1 MSDARQQLGRR
12 GEEVARRDLEICG
25 YSILQANYRVR
36 AGEIDLVTQKDGDL
50 VFVEVRTRTGD
61 SIGSPEESITP
72 WKREHLVEAAQH
84 YLQEHGHEGRDWR
97 IDLVAVALRPR
108 GGIERVDIVENA
120 VEL

>member
-1 MSDARQQLGRR
+1 MSSSRQRLGRR
-12 GEEVARRDLEICG
+12 GQELTRRHLVANG

-36 AGEIDLVTQKDGDL
+36 VGEIDLVTQKDGDL

-61 SIGSPEESITP
+61 SIGSPEESITAR
-72 WKREHLVEAAQH
+72 KREHLVEAAQH